1 MTARKF
7 GVYAST
13 GECVYLGDFSEVPEP
28 YREKLIEAIEEW
40 GEVMVG
46 WGVNE
51 LIYSL
56 MRWHNETAFRCAPC
70 GFSSAS
76 PGCCAECGRTLEEKP
91 AYKKNKK
98 IARLLMCVGSL
109 NRITREDASGAEE

>member
-1 MTARKF
+1 MARNF

-13 GECVYLGDFSEVPEP
+13 GERVYLGDFSEVPEP
-28 YREKLIEAIEEW
+28 YRRELIEAIDQW
-40 GEVMVG
+40 GDVMVG

-56 MRWHNETAFRCAPC
+56 MHWHDETAFRCAPC
-70 GFSSAS
+70 DFSSAS
-76 PGCCAECGRTLEEKP
+76 SNRCTECGQILEGKS
-91 AYKKNKK
+91 AYKKNEK

-109 NRITREDASGAEE
+109 NRIRCEENG